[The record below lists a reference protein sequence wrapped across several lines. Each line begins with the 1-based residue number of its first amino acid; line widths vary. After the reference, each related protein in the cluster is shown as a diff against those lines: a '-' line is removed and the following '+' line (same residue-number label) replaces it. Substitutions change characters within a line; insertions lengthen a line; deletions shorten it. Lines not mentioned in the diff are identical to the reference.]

1 MAGENSLVRQRQLLR
16 ERGICVVIPTYNN
29 GGTISRVVS
38 DVLEQCADVIVV
50 NDGSTD
56 NTSQLL
62 KATGGITVVEYERNR
77 GKGYALKAGF
87 RKALE
92 MGFAY
97 AITLDAD
104 GQHFPSDISLFLQ
117 ANREHPGSLIVGKRN
132 MEGAE
137 RSGGSKFA
145 NAFANF
151 WFAVQTLHYLPDT
164 QTGYRLYP
172 LKKLYGL
179 SLLTSRYEAELEL
192 LVMASWHGV
201 DIHSIDVPVFYPP
214 RNERVSHFRPALDF
228 ARISLLN
235 CVLCLLAVVYALPL
249 GLLRLLIRA
258 GRTVYTLLMFLFFS
272 LFVFTPGVW
281 LYVKTRRMTE
291 SRRMKLHKFI
301 QRTSRFVMQQHG
313 IPGTTFSLKSTD
325 NSDGMPARLPDNQPP
340 HVIIC
345 NHQSHLDLMCQLLLT
360 PKMVFLTNDWVWRSP
375 FFGFIVRSAGF
386 CRVSDGIDALMPR
399 LRSLVERGYSIAVYP
414 EGTRSPDC
422 RITRF
427 HQGAFH
433 IAQELALDILPMYLY
448 GTGRVLPKKGFSLH
462 PGPICLEVGE
472 PLTRQQLQA
481 MGDALQQARTLRKH
495 YIKHYEQMCNKI
507 EQDV

>member
-1 MAGENSLVRQRQLLR
+1 MTGQRQLLR

-38 DVLEQCADVIVV
+38 EVLEQCADVIVV

-56 NTSQLL
+56 DTGLL
-62 KATGGITVVEYERNR
+62 LHTIDGITIVEYERNR
-77 GKGYALKAGF
+77 GKGHALKAGF
-87 RKALE
+87 RKARA

-104 GQHFPSDISLFLQ
+104 GQHYPADIALLLR
-117 ANREHPGSLIVGKRN
+117 ANCEHPGALIVGKRN
-132 MEGAE
+132 LEGVE

-164 QTGYRLYP
+164 QTGFRLYP

-179 SLLTSRYEAELEL
+179 PLLTSRYEAELEL

-201 DIHSIDVPVFYPP
+201 PLRSIPVSVYYPP
-214 RNERVSHFRPALDF
+214 QSERVSHFRPALDF

-249 GLLRLLIRA
+249 GLLRLLLAA
-258 GRTVYTLLMFLFFS
+258 GRTAYCLLVFMFFS

-281 LYVKTRRMTE
+281 LFVMTRRMTE
-291 SRRMKLHKFI
+291 QRRLMLHRLI
-301 QRTSRFVMQQHG
+301 QRTARFVMQQHG
-313 IPGTTFSLKSTD
+313 IPGTTFACKGGEQADFS
-325 NSDGMPARLPDNQPP
+325 RP

-360 PKMVFLTNDWVWRSP
+360 PKIVFLTNDWVWHSP
-375 FFGFIVRSAGF
+375 FFGFIVRSAEF
-386 CRVSDGIDALMPR
+386 CPVSEGIDVLMPR
-399 LRSLVERGYSIAVYP
+399 LRSLAERGYSIAVYP
-414 EGTRSPDC
+414 EGTRSPHC
-422 RITRF
+422 RIARF
-427 HQGAFH
+427 HRGAFH
-433 IAQELALDILPMYLY
+433 IAEQLGLDVLPMYLY
-448 GTGRVLPKKGFSLH
+448 GTGRVLPKGGLYLRKG
-462 PGPICLEVGE
+462 PVCLEVGTAFSRE
-472 PLTRQQLQA
+472 QLQA
-481 MGDALQQARTLRKH
+481 MGDTLQQARTLRSH
-495 YIKHYEQMCNKI
+495 YAEHYQQMANKI